1 MTQVTLSLPD
11 QTGLALK
18 LSPESLPGE
27 LLLAAAMKLY
37 ELGRLSAGAAAELAG
52 VPKPVFLSK
61 LADYGVAAF
70 RQDAAELREEWENA

>member
-11 QTGLALK
+11 QAGLALK
-18 LSPESLPGE
+18 LPPESLPGE
-27 LLLAAAMKLY
+27 LLMAAAMKLY

-61 LADYGVAAF
+61 MADYGVAAF
-70 RQDAAELREEWENA
+70 RQRAAELRQEWENA